1 MCWRSWPV
9 VSLVLLLATQLT
21 ATDIFVNN
29 QSGDDH
35 SNGRA
40 AQFGPVGGPVRT
52 IARGLQLVEQG
63 GRIRLANTGNP
74 YRESVS
80 LGGPNHRGFA
90 NRPLVLDG
98 GGAILDGTVVA
109 GDGAW
114 HHYRGNVFAFTPRR
128 LTYQR
133 LFHKGQPLKQ
143 VQTARGAAN
152 VPRLEPLEWALVGDK
167 IYFCA
172 QQDLLPEEY
181 QLRHAGLPVGISIY
195 NTAYIRVQNLTIQ
208 GFHSDGVR
216 LPDDVQNCELL
227 KLECRANGR
236 CGISVGGTCRVD
248 VVGVTCYD
256 NGRAEMIVEQFA
268 RVKIRDS
275 DFAGGMVPPI
285 KIEGGNVTVDGV
297 DYQP

>member
-1 MCWRSWPV
+1 MWWRSWPV
-9 VSLVLLLATQLT
+9 VSLVFLLAAQLT
-21 ATDIFVNN
+21 ASDIFVNN

-40 AQFGPVGGPVRT
+40 AESGPIGGPVRT
-52 IARGLQLVEQG
+52 IVRGLQLVEQG
-63 GRIRLANTGNP
+63 GRIRLVNTGNP
-74 YRESVS
+74 YRESIS
-80 LGGPNHRGFA
+80 LGGPNQRGFA

-109 GDGAW
+109 ADGAW
-114 HHYRGNVFAFTPRR
+114 QHYRGNVFTFRPHR
-128 LTYQR
+128 LGYQQ
-133 LFHKGQPLKQ
+133 LFHQGQPLKQ
-143 VQTARGAAN
+143 AQAGRWSAN
-152 VPRLEPLEWALVGDK
+152 VPRLEPLEWALVKGK
-167 IYFCA
+167 IYFRA
-172 QQDLLPEEY
+172 EQGHLPVEY
-181 QLRHAGLPVGISIY
+181 RLRHAGLSVGISIY
-195 NTAYIRVQNLTIQ
+195 NTEYVRVQNLTIQ
-208 GFHSDGVR
+208 GFHSDGIR